1 MNDAATVNGTSWD
14 LKTSSEISLGNT
26 ELQALLLGFKF
37 DTNIPK
43 LNFNKSLVKNYRWNE
58 KDVDKCFK
66 HGIVACY
73 QALAEGE
80 ESGIPR
86 RFREALTRLQ
96 KRTDLV
102 ITQADKGGGIVIMKK
117 TDYNE
122 KMQELL
128 DDRDTYKNVEI
139 GYASRKAQEFKKEA
153 RKILSSSA
161 RGEKRLGL
169 LEEAPRTP
177 RMRGI
182 PKVREPGIPMRPI
195 TSGIGSAPH
204 RLAKHLAKPLSAAI
218 GIISNAHL
226 HNSTDLI
233 NRFKHFDLNKK
244 KMASYDVKA
253 LFTNVEIEGA
263 MEVVRRC

>member
-1 MNDAATVNGTSWD
+1 MCIDVA
-14 LKTSSEISLGNT
+14 
-26 ELQALLLGFKF
+26 QF
-37 DTNIPK
+37 
-43 LNFNKSLVKNYRWNE
+43 KNYRWNK
-58 KDVDKCFK
+58 KDVDKGFK
-66 HGIVACY
+66 QGIVACY

-80 ESGIPR
+80 CGILR
-86 RFREALTRLQ
+86 RFREALIRLQ
-96 KRTDLV
+96 KHTDLV
-102 ITQADKGGGIVIMKK
+102 ITQTDKGGGIVIMKK

-128 DDRDTYKNVEI
+128 DDRNTYKNVEI
-139 GYASRKAQEFKKEA
+139 GNASRKAEEFKKEA

-161 RGEKRLGL
+161 RREKLLGL

-182 PKVREPGIPMRPI
+182 PKVHKPGIPMRPI
-195 TSGIGSAPH
+195 TSGKGSAPH

-218 GIISNAHL
+218 GTISSAHL
-226 HNSTDLI
+226 QNSTDLI
-233 NRFKHFDLNKK
+233 NRLKHLDLNKK

-263 MEVVRRC
+263 MKAVAKVLNQVTVIYWLKNQTL